1 MSNTVQNF
9 PDIDVDY
16 EYFSIIRKA
25 MFDVV
30 NSNYRKGLSGI
41 QIAGKTGTPE
51 INSKGESH
59 KLFIVYGPYHN
70 PRYAIS
76 VFIEHGK
83 APRQDVAIANE
94 IFQYMLER

>member
-1 MSNTVQNF
+1 MSKPGQDF
-9 PDIDVDY
+9 LDIDVNH
-16 EYFSIIRKA
+16 EHLSVVRKA

-30 NSNYRKGLSGI
+30 NSNYRKGLGSI

-59 KLFIVYGPYHN
+59 KLFIAYGPYHD

-83 APRQDVAIANE
+83 TPRQDVAIASE
-94 IFQYMLER
+94 ILQYMLEK

>member
-1 MSNTVQNF
+1 MFEV
-9 PDIDVDY
+9 VD
-16 EYFSIIRKA
+16 
-25 MFDVV
+25 
-30 NSNYRKGLSGI
+30 SNYRKGLSGI

-59 KLFIVYGPYHN
+59 KLFIAYGPYHK

-83 APRQDVAIANE
+83 VPRQDVAIANE
-94 IFQYMLER
+94 IFNICLKDDPYEY